1 MTILVRQA
9 IPSDAGALARLV
21 EQYWAFEAIE
31 NYDSG
36 RVERLLHDALTT
48 PGRAACWI
56 AEDDGDPTG
65 YIFVVL
71 VLSLEHGGMMAEI
84 DEFFVVPEAR
94 GNGTG
99 STLLRL
105 AERELQRFGVVRLQ
119 LQLAAMNEPA
129 RAFYIAHGYAPRSGY
144 ELWDKPLTLS

>member
-1 MTILVRQA
+1 LRPTTIIVRQA
-9 IPSDAGALARLV
+9 VPSDAGALARLV

-36 RVERLLHDALTT
+36 RVERLLHDALST

-56 AEDDGDPTG
+56 AEDDGDLTG

-71 VLSLEHGGMMAEI
+71 VLSLEHGGMMGEI

-105 AERELQRFGVVRLQ
+105 AMATCPDRDTNFGINR
-119 LQLAAMNEPA
+119 
-129 RAFYIAHGYAPRSGY
+129 
-144 ELWDKPLTLS
+144 